1 MILSKQE
8 ILNKIRK
15 KEVLIKP
22 FNKNN
27 IGPASIDLT
36 LDNKFRIF
44 KNKNIDLKKDTYK
57 NITTLI
63 EKDKI
68 LLEPGQLILGITK
81 EKIKLPENIFG
92 ILQGRSRYARLGLA
106 IHITAAFV
114 QPGINNKQI
123 LEIKN
128 VSNNKIIL
136 YSGMRICQLALLE
149 VKGNAKYSGLFKKQ
163 DNL

>member
-44 KNKNIDLKKDTYK
+44 KNKNIDLKKD
-57 NITTLI
+57 
-63 EKDKI
+63 
-68 LLEPGQLILGITK
+68 
-81 EKIKLPENIFG
+81 
-92 ILQGRSRYARLGLA
+92 
-106 IHITAAFV
+106 
-114 QPGINNKQI
+114 
-123 LEIKN
+123 
-128 VSNNKIIL
+128 
-136 YSGMRICQLALLE
+136 
-149 VKGNAKYSGLFKKQ
+149 
-163 DNL
+163 

>member
-36 LDNKFRIF
+36 LNNKFRIF

>member
-1 MILSKQE
+1 IILSKQE

-92 ILQGRSRYARLGLA
+92 ILQGRSRYA
-106 IHITAAFV
+106 
-114 QPGINNKQI
+114 
-123 LEIKN
+123 
-128 VSNNKIIL
+128 
-136 YSGMRICQLALLE
+136 
-149 VKGNAKYSGLFKKQ
+149 
-163 DNL
+163 